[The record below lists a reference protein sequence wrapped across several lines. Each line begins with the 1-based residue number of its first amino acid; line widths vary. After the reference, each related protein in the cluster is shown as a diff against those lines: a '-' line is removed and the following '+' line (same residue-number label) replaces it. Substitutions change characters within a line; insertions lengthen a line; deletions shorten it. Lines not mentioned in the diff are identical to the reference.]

1 MILTRIHHV
10 LPRNETYSV
19 QRDVTNLKQLLLK
32 MQYRAAKSRS
42 LQDYQAVLELQ
53 DFIRCREEIAEKHP
67 YDCKSSFSE
76 LLNEALLR

>member
-10 LPRNETYSV
+10 LPRSETYSV
-19 QRDVTNLKQLLLK
+19 QRDVTDLKQLLLK

-53 DFIRCREEIAEKHP
+53 DFICCREEIAEKHP
-67 YDCKSSFSE
+67 YDGKPSFSE
-76 LLNEALLR
+76 LLNEALQK